1 MVSLSCNLLDAF
13 ANSLALLFVNDIDE
27 RCFELLQSLGWV
39 DSFESDKSKSGRL
52 DAAGKA
58 RRRPGCCARL
68 CAARET
74 AQEVCGASVYVFFT
88 MFSPL
93 GWLLATLVSALQL
106 LVILNF
112 VILNSKVTPLM
123 APLVTLF
130 EGNTVGRLNRDGNV
144 TETAPFTWEN
154 VTTAYIALFS
164 SSAGS
169 NAVCRAVQA
178 KGGVGTLALAETYGS
193 TDYDDGLDIFS
204 QLLAAS
210 GTYSNFSAAEVLG
223 GVVEKVEETGSGED
237 ASFSLAKLGDAA
249 DELFARWDEI
259 PFWGHRSLYGTLLV
273 VLIVAF
279 VNTAPEAVKALKLL
293 RRCHFVA
300 ALVHASFFILAMCF
314 SFLVAFSSCDP
325 LDSFRDALALMFILD
340 VDERVYAITPRW
352 LTKAGTGKSR
362 GGRRTVG
369 ADRDWYEG
377 SVYRWLARA
386 HEYEPS
392 RVGWLAPLC
401 TYILQ
406 MGLVMVLFLHILG
419 KEREGG
425 SEFGYG
431 GDGRGFYDT
440 SDGYFLPSFYY
451 LRNVTTALTTGST
464 ANMTVAVDALV
475 AAGCGVMQVSGAA
488 DDATVSMVERNEAW
502 GLPVEGLGVLS
513 AIILVGLVVLV
524 NVSRDLVLA
533 RVCFGR
539 LLTVLLTCGRRRF
552 GTSPR
557 PGKEEAV
564 AIKWQLLAQLALAFV
579 HLSVGLMSLL
589 FSFYILIVFPFCQS
603 NIFEAF
609 FDALV
614 LAFIDDLQKVSFAVL
629 KAFAVEPRPL
639 ARPPPALW
647 GSSRKLKTN
656 ELPSGAPSSPCA
668 CRWCARR

>member
-1 MVSLSCNLLDAF
+1 MLKLLLPSECRAGMALRVPEADDFGSGLPLDAPLTGGCGALELGNATSIEDCEAGAGCTAGGAPVELRRAWRQPEWDWQLWVGRVLIMLVVIWNTLSDSITAIDLVRYRKHFGIDGRTRRCCGRKARYFACCLIYFVFSGLAIAYGVLMVSLSCNLLDAF

-27 RCFELLQSLGWV
+27 RCFELMQSLGWV
-39 DSFESDKSKSGRL
+39 DSFESEKSKSGRI

-325 LDSFRDALALMFILD
+325 DSFRDALALMFILD

-362 GGRRTVG
+362 GAAARWAPTATGTKGRCT
-369 ADRDWYEG
+369 DG
-377 SVYRWLARA
+377 SHV
-386 HEYEPS
+386 PTSMS
-392 RVGWLAPLC
+392 R
-401 TYILQ
+401 
-406 MGLVMVLFLHILG
+406 
-419 KEREGG
+419 REWAG
-425 SEFGYG
+425 S
-431 GDGRGFYDT
+431 
-440 SDGYFLPSFYY
+440 
-451 LRNVTTALTTGST
+451 
-464 ANMTVAVDALV
+464 
-475 AAGCGVMQVSGAA
+475 
-488 DDATVSMVERNEAW
+488 
-502 GLPVEGLGVLS
+502 
-513 AIILVGLVVLV
+513 
-524 NVSRDLVLA
+524 
-533 RVCFGR
+533 
-539 LLTVLLTCGRRRF
+539 RRF
-552 GTSPR
+552 ART
-557 PGKEEAV
+557 
-564 AIKWQLLAQLALAFV
+564 
-579 HLSVGLMSLL
+579 
-589 FSFYILIVFPFCQS
+589 
-603 NIFEAF
+603 F
-609 FDALV
+609 F
-614 LAFIDDLQKVSFAVL
+614 
-629 KAFAVEPRPL
+629 
-639 ARPPPALW
+639 
-647 GSSRKLKTN
+647 
-656 ELPSGAPSSPCA
+656 
-668 CRWCARR
+668 RWVW